1 MKIEVIIS
9 TVNMSDPITLIKRI
23 NIKSDT
29 IIINQC
35 NHKSIK
41 NMTINNHKIRIYS
54 VTSKGISNSHNEGLK
69 HISSNTD
76 IVLFADDNIRYVDNY
91 KEIVIDAY
99 KNNSCD
105 IITFNIARNDGRK
118 VKVTPKHIGYITS
131 MRIQTPAIT
140 INNRTVKLKFDN
152 EFGTGSKYM
161 MGEENIYLYDA
172 LKKHKKI
179 IKINKLLCIKNNIRP
194 STWYKGIDG
203 AYLYDLGAAFARMTK
218 KYSTLLIIQY
228 TFRKYKEYNMSM
240 YEAYKTL
247 KKGQK
252 DYLKTKL

>member
-29 IIINQC
+29 IIINQT

-54 VTSKGISNSHNEGLK
+54 VISKGISNSRNEGLK

-99 KNNSCD
+99 QNNLCD
-105 IITFNIARNDGRK
+105 IIAFNIARNDGRK

-131 MRIQTPAIT
+131 MRIQS
-140 INNRTVKLKFDN
+140 R
-152 EFGTGSKYM
+152 S
-161 MGEENIYLYDA
+161 EEHTSELQSPDH
-172 LKKHKKI
+172 LVCR
-179 IKINKLLCIKNNIRP
+179 L
-194 STWYKGIDG
+194 
-203 AYLYDLGAAFARMTK
+203 
-218 KYSTLLIIQY
+218 
-228 TFRKYKEYNMSM
+228 
-240 YEAYKTL
+240 
-247 KKGQK
+247 
-252 DYLKTKL
+252 